1 METSIRGG
9 RTATRWSSRPA
20 KKLAD
25 QFDQYV
31 VGGKHVRGRATLGEN
46 IADLGGI
53 VLGYEA
59 FKKTE
64 QFKRGEQLNGLTP
77 DQRFFLG
84 YALAWLGA
92 RRPEV
97 ASGRRSRDDLVIPA
111 SVASAA
117 WTAGDAPFY

>member
-77 DQRFFLG
+77 IS
-84 YALAWLGA
+84 
-92 RRPEV
+92 
-97 ASGRRSRDDLVIPA
+97 ASSSATRWPGWGHGDPMWRADDVRVTI
-111 SVASAA
+111 
-117 WTAGDAPFY
+117 W